1 MAVASRVQD
10 LKKYSKKD
18 LFISSQDYDCFVFV
32 SQFTPELLQQLAS
45 YILSQGTGVSES
57 YKCGAKRPRPDLA
70 HLPSYGATTNLK
82 RKNIQSHKTHG

>member
-57 YKCGAKRPRPDLA
+57 YKCGAKRARLA